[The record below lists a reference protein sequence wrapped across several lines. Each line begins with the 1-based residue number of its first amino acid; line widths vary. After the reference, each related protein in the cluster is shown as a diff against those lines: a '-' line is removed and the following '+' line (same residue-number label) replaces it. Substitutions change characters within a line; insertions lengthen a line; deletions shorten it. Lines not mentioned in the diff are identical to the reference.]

1 MSRFFYGSDSSS
13 EGSSDEEEL
22 YSGDEAE
29 AQKSDESSSSEDD
42 SDDEGSG
49 SDSDSDSDDE
59 EGGKTGASRFLRE
72 ASDDSESDEEDKVT
86 VVKSAKDKRFDEL
99 EATIRLIENAQK
111 ISDWGVISDSTLHRH
126 HLHHER

>member
-59 EGGKTGASRFLRE
+59 DQWNAVCVACLRVYSRDPDLTITLVEGNQGASSLVRGRE
-72 ASDDSESDEEDKVT
+72 PAG
-86 VVKSAKDKRFDEL
+86 
-99 EATIRLIENAQK
+99 ATM
-111 ISDWGVISDSTLHRH
+111 
-126 HLHHER
+126 